1 MLRLAKYTILLF
13 LPLLFSAPMFAQS
26 TVTFDRMKVAEW
38 KGSAI
43 GDWGYW
49 SGREPG
55 NIDIDFDESRNIAV
69 LHYPKYTFYFIQLKY
84 EGMSFEEE
92 DTYVYN
98 TKFIIVQ
105 HKIGES
111 PTLTEELIRN
121 SVTQSGEITF
131 KNRTFKKVSKKGI
144 KGLKKNL
151 EVSFYIDDTNK
162 KFCYIK
168 SIDSYLTKLY

>member
-1 MLRLAKYTILLF
+1 MLRLANSTLLLCF
-13 LPLLFSAPMFAQS
+13 TLIFSIPLFAQS

-38 KGSAI
+38 SGSTI

-55 NIDIDFDESRNIAV
+55 NINIDFDETQNIAV
-69 LHYPKYTFYFIQLKY
+69 LHYPKYTFFFIQLKY

-105 HKIGES
+105 HKVGES
-111 PTLTEELIRN
+111 PALTEELIKE
-121 SVTQSGEITF
+121 SVARSGEITF

-151 EVSFYIDDTNK
+151 EVSFYIDDTKK